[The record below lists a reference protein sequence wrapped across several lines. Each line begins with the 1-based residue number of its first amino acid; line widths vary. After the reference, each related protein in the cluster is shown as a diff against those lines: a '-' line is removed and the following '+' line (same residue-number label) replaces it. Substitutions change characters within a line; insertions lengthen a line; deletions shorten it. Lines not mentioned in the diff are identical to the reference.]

1 MNTLDRLV
9 TLMKTATFF
18 LLMLVALCGAA
29 VAQPQISY
37 IIPDIGAQG
46 MNTYV
51 EIIGPTTGSGNFGAD
66 GLYPN
71 NPGDPVRVEPNTAA
85 DAAKIV
91 VGPIVVSWSGR
102 MIATQVFVK
111 PGVANGTVQLKVTTG
126 AGSSTVDFEIV
137 TPQNLGL
144 IGNGVLD
151 AGSPTNV
158 ITIGSGGTSGTRS
171 KRGAMIVQSLTLQNG
186 TFTVS
191 TTDTDPG
198 TPGNQGFLPLTLI
211 SKKNIA
217 INFDATLKLD
227 GSGLDGA
234 AGGGGGGGKV
244 CDGLSGNSGTNGGKG
259 YTGGGGGGQNNAI
272 GSDAYNPP
280 GESSGTSGN
289 GLNGAKGG
297 GGNTSACGGPE
308 GTGGGTGHPFGKG
321 GDGACEGLVNGQYG
335 GGSSGGQTKAGGGG
349 GYGSSGGA
357 GGETTSGG
365 KAYGNIYVAP
375 VAGGSGGGGG
385 NPQSVSGCAGEGG
398 GAGGAVALFANG
410 IITNSGAIF
419 ARGANATAGTPGAGG
434 GSGGYIGLGSK
445 IQGAFGGSGDTKGG
459 NGTSGGGAGGQGRAR
474 YDGFVTSNLTVAN
487 SASTYVGLTTD
498 TLSSM
503 WLGERAITGTRNGT
517 DQIRVYIRNDN
528 PNAQWVQL
536 LPPSYNGRL
545 WTITPT
551 LAMLQTGSATG
562 NFYVCAVQ
570 GPYTVTADPF
580 TQNPQWIFSQSAADI
595 VNIQLIP
602 KIKTDQ
608 QQLTIGLVVCNEVLL
623 DTLVVTNEGDAPLT
637 ITPSIVGPNQ
647 TDFTILPPYNAGFTV
662 APGSSVEVQ
671 VRFAPAVYGNKT
683 ATLRLVNNDPRSGKS
698 PTDIPLTGSR
708 RRIEASLNTTQIDF
722 GRVCFGKWKE
732 DSVQVTF
739 IGDVNDQLVGIPAVL
754 GAPQRFSVTAPDA
767 TTLDLNAPTD
777 KKWVRIRF
785 QPDGSG
791 IFNDSVRI
799 SVGQCTIPLIV
810 KLRGE
815 GVDTR
820 LEFQPQPD
828 TLRFREVLNTTSP
841 PQNITI
847 RGRGTSRGTI
857 TNVYLDP
864 PNSDFSIPISLAGTN
879 LDPLQTNG
887 GNVTF
892 RPTTTAGYPY
902 VGNLCI
908 VFGTECPDTIC
919 VPVIGEV
926 INAKLLLSRDQF
938 LLAADTCLDPPAPV
952 TDTFKLSNPGTIP
965 VKILNV
971 TTQFGVVMVTPLAA
985 PGGTDL
991 LPGDSITF
999 TVTWQPG
1006 TSGTDAVIIRTD
1018 ATDPSQQT
1026 LRIGV
1031 TLQRLSSRIVIR
1043 NKQGGAAPTEL
1054 DFGESFKCTVPK
1066 FDTIRVANTGDFNE
1080 TIRARFA
1087 DGRYFTLGTVPP
1099 ITVAQGAERPV
1110 SIAFNTAVPG
1120 VHTDTL
1126 ILTDD
1131 RCKRETRVAVRGQLV
1146 ALDYTATGI
1155 TFGQTNIGFSSG
1167 GYARLTNN
1175 SGVPITVSQT
1185 LIRPASGSGF
1195 VVAKANAPT
1204 VLSPG
1209 NSISDS
1215 IIFTPLSEQQYAAEY
1230 CFIITSPCP
1239 DTVCASL
1246 TGEGI
1251 QSAVRVTPNPLDFGS
1266 NIPCDTDTLTLTI
1279 ENVGTGDFA
1288 LNGVTLTNN
1297 TENVFEQLTQ
1307 TWNQTVKPGQKVE
1320 VQYRFVRGLAATPGA
1335 KQGTITIYTNDAKQP
1350 VIQVAIQGEVGAA
1363 IVALPDPYDFGT
1375 ADVSVGAFV
1384 DGNVTLQNRS
1394 SSDITI
1400 TGVEAP
1406 PPFQVV
1412 GFASPQTL
1420 KPGETI
1426 SVAVRFTPTDTGT
1439 FQQPLWVIQ
1448 NLPCADT
1455 SIAMLQGIGERIP
1468 QGIANITIPDSLRG
1482 APGDRISIPL
1492 VLGNGSDLTGSG
1504 ATTLQATVRF
1514 NGSMLYPVRAR
1525 SKGETGGASG
1535 KAVTG
1540 EATAIGR
1547 ITNSSISGSDRVVTF
1562 TIANNPMPATPP
1574 DTLGFLDV
1582 VVTLGNALSTPV
1594 TFDTIFFSD
1603 GKATASANNGVFVLD
1618 GYCAVGGDRIVKV
1631 SGAFGIKM
1639 AAPNPFNPSTDIHFE
1654 TVEDGRTSLE
1664 IFDLYGR
1671 RVAALVDQ
1679 QPLPTQ
1685 PHIATWDASAQ
1696 PSGIYYAVLTT
1707 PTQRS
1712 ILRLMLLR

>member
-1 MNTLDRLV
+1 
-9 TLMKTATFF
+9 MKTATLL
-18 LLMLVALCGAA
+18 LLMLAALCSAA

-37 IIPDIGAQG
+37 IIPDIGTPG

-71 NPGDPVRVEPNTAA
+71 NPGDAVRVEPNTAA

-91 VGPIVVSWSGR
+91 VGPVVVSWSGR

-111 PGVANGTVQLKVTTG
+111 PGIANGTVQLKVTVG
-126 AGSSTVDFEIV
+126 GSSSTVDFEIV
-137 TPQNLGL
+137 SPQNLGL
-144 IGNGVLD
+144 GGIGVLD
-151 AGSPTNV
+151 AGSPSNV
-158 ITIGSGGTSGTRS
+158 ITLGSGGTAGTRS

-186 TFTVS
+186 TFNVS
-191 TTDTDPG
+191 TTDTDPA
-198 TPGNQGFLPLTLI
+198 TPGNQGFLPFILI

-227 GSGLDGA
+227 AGGLDGA

-244 CDGLSGNSGTNGGKG
+244 CDGLTGNSGTNGGKG

-272 GSDAYNPP
+272 GSNQYNTP
-280 GESSGTSGN
+280 GESSGASGN
-289 GLNGAKGG
+289 ALNGAKSG
-297 GGNTSACGGPE
+297 GGNASSCSGPE

-335 GGSSGGQTKAGGGG
+335 GGSSGNNRQAGGGG
-349 GYGSSGGA
+349 GYGTIGGA
-357 GGETTSGG
+357 GGATTSGG
-365 KAYGNIYVAP
+365 KVHGNVYGVP

-385 NPQSVSGCAGEGG
+385 NPQSVTACAGEGG
-398 GAGGAVALFANG
+398 GAGGAVGLFAND
-410 IITNSGAIF
+410 ILTNSGSIV
-419 ARGANATAGTPGAGG
+419 ARGANATAVTAGSPGGGG

-459 NGTSGGGAGGQGRAR
+459 NGTSGGGGGGQGRAR
-474 YDGFVTSNLTVAN
+474 YDGFVTNNLTVTN

-498 TLSSM
+498 TLTSM
-503 WLGERAITGTRNGT
+503 WLGERAITGTRNGA
-517 DQIRVYIRNDN
+517 DQVRVYIRNDN
-528 PNAQWVQL
+528 PNAQWTL
-536 LPPSYNGRL
+536 LPAPNYNGRL
-545 WTITPT
+545 WSITPT

-570 GPYTVTADPF
+570 GPYTVNADPF
-580 TQNPQWIFSQSAADI
+580 AQNPQWIFSQSAADI

-602 KIKTDQ
+602 KIKTNQ

-623 DTLVVTNEGDAPLT
+623 DTLIVTNEGDAPLT
-637 ITPSIVGPNQ
+637 ITPSIFGPNQ
-647 TDFTILPPYNAGFTV
+647 TDFTILPPYNAGFTI

-671 VRFAPAVYGNKT
+671 IRFAPAVYGNKT
-683 ATLRLVNNDPRSGKS
+683 ATLRLANNDPRGGKN

-708 RRIEASLNTTQIDF
+708 RRIEASLNKTQLDF
-722 GRVCFGKWKE
+722 GKVCFGQWKE
-732 DSVQVTF
+732 DSVEVTF
-739 IGDVNDQLVGIPAVL
+739 IGDVSDQLVGIPAVL

-767 TTLDLNAPTD
+767 TSLDLNAPTD

-785 QPDGSG
+785 QPDAAGN
-791 IFNDSVRI
+791 FNDSVRI

-815 GVDTR
+815 GIDTR
-820 LEFQPQPD
+820 LEFQPPLD
-828 TLRFREVLNTTSP
+828 TLRFREILNTTSL

-847 RGRGTSRGTI
+847 RGRGSSKGTI
-857 TNVYLDP
+857 TKVYLDP
-864 PNSDFSIPISLAGTN
+864 PNSDFNIPTSLAGTD

-892 RPTTTAGYPY
+892 RPTTTVGYPY

-926 INAKLLLSRDQF
+926 VNAKLLISRDQF
-938 LLAADTCLDPPAPV
+938 LLASDTCQEPPLPV

-971 TTQFGVVMVTPLAA
+971 TTQLGVISVTPQAA
-985 PGGTDL
+985 TGGTDL

-1006 TSGTDAVIIRTD
+1006 TSGTDVVIIRTD

-1031 TLQRLSSRIVIR
+1031 ALQRLSSRIVVR
-1043 NKQGGAAPTEL
+1043 DKQGGAAPTEF
-1054 DFGESFKCTVPK
+1054 DFGTVFKCTVPK
-1066 FDTIRVANTGDFNE
+1066 FDTIRIANTGDFDE

-1087 DGRYFTLGTVPP
+1087 DGRYFTLGTIPP
-1099 ITVAQGAERPV
+1099 ISIVKGTERPI
-1110 SIAFNTAVPG
+1110 SIVFNTTVPG

-1131 RCKRETRVAVRGQLV
+1131 RCKREIRVAVRGELV
-1146 ALDYTATGI
+1146 ELDYDVTGI
-1155 TFGQTNIGFSSG
+1155 SFGQTNIGFSSG
-1167 GYARLTNN
+1167 GYVRLSNN
-1175 SGVPITVSQT
+1175 SSVSITVSQVI
-1185 LIRPASGSGF
+1185 IRPPGSLGF
-1195 VVAKANAPT
+1195 TIAKANTPI
-1204 VLSPG
+1204 VLDPG
-1209 NSISDS
+1209 RSISDS
-1215 IIFTPLSEQQYAAEY
+1215 VVFTPLSEQTYVGEY
-1230 CFIITSPCP
+1230 CFIITSPCL
-1239 DTVCASL
+1239 DTICASL
-1246 TGEGI
+1246 NGEGI

-1266 NIPCDTDTLTLTI
+1266 NIPCDDDTLTLTI
-1279 ENVGTGDFA
+1279 ENIGTGDFA
-1288 LNGVTLTNN
+1288 LNGVLLANN

-1320 VQYRFVRGLAATPGA
+1320 VQYRFVRSRASTPGL
-1335 KQGTITIYTNDAKQP
+1335 KYGTITIYTNDAKQP
-1350 VIQVAIQGEVGAA
+1350 VIQVAVQGEVGVALAA
-1363 IVALPDPYDFGT
+1363 IPDPYDFGT

-1384 DGNVTLQNRS
+1384 DGNVTVQNRS
-1394 SSDITI
+1394 NSDITI
-1400 TGVEAP
+1400 TEVQAP
-1406 PPFQVV
+1406 PPFQVT
-1412 GFASPQTL
+1412 GFVPPKTL
-1420 KPGETI
+1420 KPGETL
-1426 SVAVRFTPTDTGT
+1426 SVAIRFAPTDTGT
-1439 FQQPLWVIQ
+1439 FQLPLWIIQ

-1455 SIAMLQGIGERIP
+1455 SIGILRGIGERIP
-1468 QGIANITIPDSLRG
+1468 QGIANIIIPDTVRG
-1482 APGDRISIPL
+1482 APGDRVAIPIL
-1492 VLGNGSDLTGSG
+1492 LSNGSDLTGSG

-1525 SKGETGGASG
+1525 SKGETVVSG
-1535 KAVTG
+1535 KTVTG

-1547 ITNSSISGSDRVVTF
+1547 IVNSSLSGNDRVVTF
-1562 TIANNPMPATPP
+1562 TIANNPMPTIAP

-1582 VVTLGNALSTPV
+1582 VVTLGNSLSTPV
-1594 TFDTIFFSD
+1594 SFDTVFFSD
-1603 GKATASANNGVFVLD
+1603 GKATASATNGIFSLD
-1618 GYCAVGGDRIVKV
+1618 GYCTIGGNRIVKV

-1639 AAPNPFNPSTDIHFE
+1639 AAPNPFNPSTEIHFE
-1654 TVEDGRTSLE
+1654 TVEDGITSLE
-1664 IFDLYGR
+1664 IFDLYGQR
-1671 RVAALVDQ
+1671 ITALVDQ
-1679 QPLPTQ
+1679 RQLPTQ
-1685 PHIATWDASAQ
+1685 PHTATWDASNQ

>member
-1 MNTLDRLV
+1 
-9 TLMKTATFF
+9 MKTPTFF
-18 LLMLVALCGAA
+18 LLMLIAVCSGAI
-29 VAQPQISY
+29 AQPQISY
-37 IIPDIGAQG
+37 IIPDIGTPG

-71 NPGDPVRVEPNTAA
+71 NPGDAVRVEPNTTA

-111 PGVANGTVQLKVTTG
+111 PGVANGTVQLKVTVG
-126 AGSSTVDFEIV
+126 GSSSTVDFEIV
-137 TPQNLGL
+137 SPQNLGA

-158 ITIGSGGTSGTRS
+158 ITLGSGGTAGTRS
-171 KRGAMIVQSLTLQNG
+171 KRGAMIVQSLTLRNG

-198 TPGNQGFLPLTLI
+198 TPGNQGFLPFILI

-227 GSGLDGA
+227 ASGLDGA

-244 CDGLSGNSGTNGGKG
+244 CDGLSGNSGTAGGKG
-259 YTGGGGGGQNNAI
+259 YTGGGSGGQNNPDI
-272 GSDAYNPP
+272 LSSDQYNNNP

-297 GGNTSACGGPE
+297 GGNAPSCGGPE

-335 GGSSGGQTKAGGGG
+335 GGGSGNQTQAGGGG
-349 GYGSSGGA
+349 GYGTAGAA
-357 GGETTSGG
+357 GGIASNPG
-365 KAYGNIYVAP
+365 KSHGNVYGVP

-385 NPQSVSGCAGEGG
+385 NPQSVTGCAGEGG
-398 GAGGAVALFANG
+398 GAGGAVGLFAND
-410 IITNSGAIF
+410 ILTNSGSIF
-419 ARGANATAGTPGAGG
+419 ARGANATAGTPGGGG
-434 GSGGYIGLGSK
+434 GSGGYIGLGAK
-445 IQGAFGGSGDTKGG
+445 IQGAFGGTGDSKGG
-459 NGTSGGGAGGQGRAR
+459 NGTSGGGNGGQGRAR
-474 YDGFVTSNLTVAN
+474 YDGFVTTGLTVAN
-487 SASTYVGLTTD
+487 SASTYVGPTTD
-498 TLSSM
+498 TLSTM

-528 PNAQWVQL
+528 PNAQWTL
-536 LPPSYNGRL
+536 LPAPNYNGRL
-545 WTITPT
+545 WSITPT
-551 LAMLQTGSATG
+551 LAMLQAGSATG

-570 GPYTVTADPF
+570 GPYTVNADPYS
-580 TQNPQWIFSQSAADI
+580 QNPQWVFSQSAADI

-608 QQLTIGLVVCNEVLL
+608 QQLAIGLVVCTEVLL

-637 ITPSIVGPNQ
+637 VTPSIFGPNQ

-662 APGSSVEVQ
+662 APGSSVEMQ
-671 VRFAPAVYGNKT
+671 IRFAPAVYGNKT
-683 ATLRLVNNDPRSGKS
+683 ATLRLANNDPRGGKS
-698 PTDIPLTGSR
+698 PTDIPLSGSR
-708 RRIEASLNTTQIDF
+708 RRIEASLNKTQLDF
-722 GRVCFGKWKE
+722 GRVCFGQWKE
-732 DSVQVTF
+732 DSVEVTF
-739 IGDVNDQLVGIPAVL
+739 IGDVNDQIVGIPAVL
-754 GAPQRFSVTAPDA
+754 GAPNRFSVTAPDA
-767 TTLDLNAPTD
+767 TSLDLNAPTD

-785 QPDGSG
+785 QPDAAGT
-791 IFNDSVRI
+791 FNDSVRI
-799 SVGQCTIPLIV
+799 SVGQCTIPLLV

-820 LEFQPQPD
+820 LEFQPPLD
-828 TLRFREVLNTTSP
+828 TLRFREVLNTTSL

-857 TNVYLDP
+857 TKVYLDP
-864 PNSDFSIPISLAGTN
+864 PNNDFSIPTTLAGTS

-892 RPTTTAGYPY
+892 RPTTIAGYPY

-908 VFGTECPDTIC
+908 IFGTECPDTIC

-938 LLAADTCLDPPAPV
+938 LIASDTCQDPPLPV

-971 TTQFGVVMVTPLAA
+971 TTQSGVITVTPQAA
-985 PGGTDL
+985 NGGTDL

-1006 TSGTDAVIIRTD
+1006 TSGTDVVIIRTD

-1031 TLQRLSSRIVIR
+1031 ALQRLSSRIALR
-1043 NKQGGAAPTEL
+1043 DKQGGAAPTLL
-1054 DFGESFKCTVPK
+1054 DFGAAFKCTIPK
-1066 FDTIRVANTGDFNE
+1066 LDTIRIANTGDFDE

-1087 DGRYFTLGTVPP
+1087 DGRYFTLGTTPP
-1099 ITVAQGAERPV
+1099 ISVAKGTERLVP
-1110 SIAFNTAVPG
+1110 IAFNTAAAG

-1131 RCKRETRVAVRGQLV
+1131 RCKREFRVAIRGELV
-1146 ALDYTATGI
+1146 DLQYDVTGI
-1155 TFGQTNIGFSSG
+1155 TFGQTNVGFSSG
-1167 GYARLTNN
+1167 GYVRFTN
-1175 SGVPITVSQT
+1175 SSSVPVTVSQAM
-1185 LIRPASGSGF
+1185 IRPAAGSGF
-1195 VVAKANAPT
+1195 ATGKTNAPIT
-1204 VLSPG
+1204 LGPG
-1209 NSISDS
+1209 LSISDS
-1215 IIFTPLSEQQYAAEY
+1215 VIFTPLSEQPYAADY
-1230 CFIITSPCP
+1230 CFIVTSPCL
-1239 DTVCASL
+1239 DTVCVPI
-1246 TGEGI
+1246 TGQGI
-1251 QSAVRVTPNPLDFGS
+1251 QSAVRVTPNPLDFGI
-1266 NIPCDTDTLTLTI
+1266 NIPCDDDTLTLTV
-1279 ENVGTGDFA
+1279 ENIGTADFG

-1320 VQYRFVRGLAATPGA
+1320 IQYRFARGRAATPGV

-1350 VIQVAIQGEVGAA
+1350 VIQVAVQGEVGPAL
-1363 IVALPDPYDFGT
+1363 VAVPDPYDFGI
-1375 ADVSVGAFV
+1375 ADVAVGAFV
-1384 DGNVTLQNRS
+1384 DGNVTVQNRS
-1394 SSDITI
+1394 NSDITVAGI
-1400 TGVEAP
+1400 VAP
-1406 PPFQVV
+1406 PPFQVS
-1412 GFASPQTL
+1412 GFVPPQTL
-1420 KPGETI
+1420 KPGETLM
-1426 SVAVRFTPTDTGT
+1426 VAVRFAPTDTGT
-1439 FQQPLWVIQ
+1439 FQLPLWLIQ
-1448 NLPCADT
+1448 NAPCNDT
-1455 SIAMLQGIGERIP
+1455 SIGMLRGIGERIP
-1468 QGIANITIPDSLRG
+1468 QGIATITIPDTVRG
-1482 APGDRISIPL
+1482 TPGDRVGIPIL
-1492 VLGNGSDLTGSG
+1492 LSSGSDLSASG

-1514 NGSMLYPVRAR
+1514 NGSMLYPVAAR
-1525 SKGETGGASG
+1525 SKGESVASG

-1540 EATAIGR
+1540 EATTIGR
-1547 ITNSSISGSDRVVTF
+1547 IITNTLSGSDRVVTF
-1562 TIANNPMPATPP
+1562 SLANNPMPTTAP

-1582 VVTLGNALSTPV
+1582 VVALGNATVTPI
-1594 TFDTIFFSD
+1594 TFDTLFFSD
-1603 GKATASANNGVFVLD
+1603 GKATATGRNGAFLLD
-1618 GYCAVGGDRIVKV
+1618 GYCAVGGNRIVKV

-1654 TVEDGRTSLE
+1654 TVEDGATSLE

-1671 RVAALVDQ
+1671 RVAALLDREQ
-1679 QPLPTQ
+1679 LPTQ
-1685 PHIATWDASAQ
+1685 PHVATWDAGRQ